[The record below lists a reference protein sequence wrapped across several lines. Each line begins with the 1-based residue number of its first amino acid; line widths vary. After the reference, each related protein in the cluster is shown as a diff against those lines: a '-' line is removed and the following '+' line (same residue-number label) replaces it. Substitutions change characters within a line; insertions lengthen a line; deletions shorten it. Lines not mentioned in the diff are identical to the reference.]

1 MGEGGG
7 RKEGKRKFFGGD
19 EVYFKKY
26 NILLVTENASK
37 VLLPIKKEKMF
48 DSKAVDAIQK

>member
-1 MGEGGG
+1 MGGEEG
-7 RKEGKRKFFGGD
+7 RKEEVFGGD

-26 NILLVTENASK
+26 NILLITENASK